1 MNFTFARFPGVA
13 SAERAVGKLLDRS
26 IDPRQIRVLAAS
38 DGAVQRVPLKRQHST
53 QAMIIAGAT
62 LGTLGGLFAGAM
74 GAAELGQLGSVASGA
89 IGGGG
94 LGALI
99 GALASLGHWR
109 LVPRLPEDTR
119 AEHGIVVGA
128 VTLPQR
134 SETAREA
141 LAAADAERLHQT
153 SAEVGRAAATEL
165 LAGTARAA

>member
-13 SAERAVGKLLDRS
+13 SAERAVDKLLDRS
-26 IDPRQIRVLAAS
+26 IDPRQIRVLAAG
-38 DGAVQRVPLKRQHST
+38 DGAIERVPLKRQHGT

-89 IGGGG
+89 IGGGA

-109 LVPRLPEDTR
+109 LVLPRLPEDTR
-119 AEHGIVVGA
+119 AERGIVVGA
-128 VTLPQR
+128 VTAPQR

-141 LAAADAERLHQT
+141 LLAADAERLHQT

-165 LAGTARAA
+165 LARAA